1 VGTEDRWFDSSHSD
15 YNYFLLN
22 IKIISNLSMTNLSTI
37 ELQIDD
43 KVIEVSQGVT
53 ILQACETAGVNV
65 PRFCYHS
72 DLSIAGNCRM
82 CLVALAGSP
91 KLVASC
97 MMPASAGMHV
107 FTDSTQVRKAQ
118 QGVMEHLLVNHPLDC
133 PICDQGGECD
143 LQDQAQFFG
152 ATHGRFKGSKR
163 AVEDK
168 NIGPL
173 IKTVMTRCIHCTR
186 CIRFATEIAGL
197 SALGTMGR
205 GRGTEVG
212 SYVERLF
219 KSELSGNVID
229 LCPVG
234 ALTAKP
240 QSFYSRSWEA
250 EKVFISDVF
259 DGLGTSLN
267 VTVRGSDILR
277 ILPVKTDNKCN
288 WISDKARFAYD
299 GLAFQRLTNSLIKQG
314 NSFIPCSWANEALL
328 LDAKNTRR
336 SFYLIGNFLDIIET
350 QKIFFSFLKNSGSY
364 FGINNPF
371 AYWNVDQR
379 SNFLYNSSNL
389 TVDSAD
395 CCILVNC
402 NPKKEGAVFFGRLR
416 QRVTAG
422 TLDVYEI
429 GPFSFDSTFHSLGS
443 SSSALLALLEGRH
456 NFCKKLLKYK
466 KVLFIKGAALHERSD
481 YLSWAVMLER
491 FSSIFFSASLI
502 SSDSF
507 KYLQKTVALPIKTFH
522 YNANECYRLDLALVS
537 SPFGLFQLHDI
548 TSAYLFEYDNN
559 LIHNILKA
567 DSVFYK
573 GSHYDIGAQAS
584 NFILPNSTVFERCGL
599 FMNTLGFVQVN
610 KKLASEKAIFSYL

>member
-1 VGTEDRWFDSSHSD
+1 
-15 YNYFLLN
+15 
-22 IKIISNLSMTNLSTI
+22 
-37 ELQIDD
+37 
-43 KVIEVSQGVT
+43 
-53 ILQACETAGVNV
+53 
-65 PRFCYHS
+65 
-72 DLSIAGNCRM
+72 M

-250 EKVFISDVF
+250 EKVLISDVF

-328 LDAKNTRR
+328 LDAKITRR
-336 SFYLIGNFLDIIET
+336 SFYLIGNFLDII
-350 QKIFFSFLKNSGSY
+350 
-364 FGINNPF
+364 
-371 AYWNVDQR
+371 
-379 SNFLYNSSNL
+379 
-389 TVDSAD
+389 
-395 CCILVNC
+395 
-402 NPKKEGAVFFGRLR
+402 
-416 QRVTAG
+416 
-422 TLDVYEI
+422 
-429 GPFSFDSTFHSLGS
+429 
-443 SSSALLALLEGRH
+443 
-456 NFCKKLLKYK
+456 
-466 KVLFIKGAALHERSD
+466 
-481 YLSWAVMLER
+481 
-491 FSSIFFSASLI
+491 
-502 SSDSF
+502 
-507 KYLQKTVALPIKTFH
+507 
-522 YNANECYRLDLALVS
+522 
-537 SPFGLFQLHDI
+537 
-548 TSAYLFEYDNN
+548 
-559 LIHNILKA
+559 
-567 DSVFYK
+567 
-573 GSHYDIGAQAS
+573 
-584 NFILPNSTVFERCGL
+584 
-599 FMNTLGFVQVN
+599 
-610 KKLASEKAIFSYL
+610 

>member
-1 VGTEDRWFDSSHSD
+1 
-15 YNYFLLN
+15 
-22 IKIISNLSMTNLSTI
+22 MTNLSTI

-250 EKVFISDVF
+250 EKVLISDVF

-328 LDAKNTRR
+328 LDGKITRR

-537 SPFGLFQLHDI
+537 SPFGLSQLHDI

-610 KKLASEKAIFSYL
+610 KKLASEKAISSYL